1 MSQQKVWFITGS
13 SRGFGRVWTE
23 AVLKRGDKVAAS
35 ARNPKPLEP
44 FVETYGEAWSSAL
57 CFDKAK
63 MWRIII
69 FITSITTAQFA
80 RKRLTPDETR
90 ERIMVKA
97 DELFRQFGF
106 EKTTVADIAEELG
119 MSQANIDKFF
129 SSKEAIIQA
138 SADRNLVVLREAVHR
153 YMVEPGSA
161 LDRIEKVLV
170 TVYRHTVDIL
180 RNERQVF
187 KLMIRAYEQKWDCC
201 AAFDNFL
208 LQSFAK
214 LVKEGMRTGEFK
226 SADALA
232 TAHLLF
238 DCLILIRTPH
248 LYQQEVRE
256 LNEKRIRGMVRFL
269 GRALK

>member
-1 MSQQKVWFITGS
+1 MV
-13 SRGFGRVWTE
+13 
-23 AVLKRGDKVAAS
+23 
-35 ARNPKPLEP
+35 
-44 FVETYGEAWSSAL
+44 
-57 CFDKAK
+57 
-63 MWRIII
+63 
-69 FITSITTAQFA
+69 FITSLTTTQFA
-80 RKRLTPDETR
+80 RRRWTRDETR

-106 EKTTVADIAEELG
+106 EKTTVADIAEELR
-119 MSQANIDKFF
+119 MSPANIYKFF

-138 SADRNLVVLREAVHR
+138 SADRNLVVLGEAVQRHL
-153 YMVEPGSA
+153 VESGPA

-208 LQSFAK
+208 LK
-214 LVKEGMRTGEFK
+214 TLTTLVKEGMSTTEFK
-226 SADALA
+226 RGDAVA

-238 DCLILIRTPH
+238 DCLVLIRTPH
-248 LYQQEVRE
+248 LYQQEGRE

-269 GRALK
+269 GGALK